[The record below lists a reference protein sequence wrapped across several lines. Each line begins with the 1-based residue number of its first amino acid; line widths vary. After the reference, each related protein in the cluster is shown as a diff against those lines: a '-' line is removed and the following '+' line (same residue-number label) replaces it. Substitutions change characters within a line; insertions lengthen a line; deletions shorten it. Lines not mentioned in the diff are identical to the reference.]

1 MFKTGFKYPVFLFS
15 LPILVDEFGRPKR
28 SWSTRLD
35 QKSIDQLVDF
45 GRLDPQH

>member
-1 MFKTGFKYPVFLFS
+1 MFKTGFKYPVSLFS
-15 LPILVDEFGRPKR
+15 QPVLVNQFVRPKR